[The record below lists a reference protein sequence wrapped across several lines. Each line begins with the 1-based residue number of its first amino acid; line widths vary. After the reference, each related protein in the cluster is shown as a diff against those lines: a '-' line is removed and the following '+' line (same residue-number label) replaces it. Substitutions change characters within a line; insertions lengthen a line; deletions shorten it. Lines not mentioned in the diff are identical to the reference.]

1 LWRAPEA
8 RKGEGWRRECP
19 VNLAEIAWLFRHAVS
34 KATALATAFPITIM
48 LVTGLVGVIATL
60 LFSPH

>member
-1 LWRAPEA
+1 VQR
-8 RKGEGWRRECP
+8 RRECA
-19 VNLAEIAWLFRHAVS
+19 VNLAEIARLFLYAVS

-48 LVTGLVGVIATL
+48 LVTGLALLVGVIATL